1 MQETDFDYMTQPK
14 FTKFQKFIINDWI
27 HWLTIV
33 GISKGADYHYIM
45 YIILDSHRLFS
56 YLAIAYEYR
65 RHRSTHELTLL
76 TLLVI

>member
-33 GISKGADYHYIM
+33 GIS
-45 YIILDSHRLFS
+45 R
-56 YLAIAYEYR
+56 
-65 RHRSTHELTLL
+65 
-76 TLLVI
+76 

>member
-33 GISKGADYHYIM
+33 GISRWKKKQEKRAE
-45 YIILDSHRLFS
+45 ILICGDNKKRN
-56 YLAIAYEYR
+56 
-65 RHRSTHELTLL
+65 
-76 TLLVI
+76 